1 MTYVAV
7 EKASVVVKRQS
18 VLVMSGT
25 LQQKCKL
32 KVNVHCCHG
41 YKMYHSC

>member
-18 VLVMSGT
+18 ELVISGT
-25 LQQKCKL
+25 LQQKHKEMRRYSLCTR
-32 KVNVHCCHG
+32 
-41 YKMYHSC
+41 SP

>member
-25 LQQKCKL
+25 L
-32 KVNVHCCHG
+32 
-41 YKMYHSC
+41 